1 MTMLRRPGVL
11 PFLAA
16 ETALYA
22 AFLWRDLTAGSAG
35 ANSIKY
41 ASILL
46 CALFAVLWALAGGG
60 DRLTAGALVLTA
72 GADVFLL
79 LLDAHYGWGLLLF
92 CGVQLCYFLR
102 LRALGCGSLWGARLG
117 LFLLSLAALRVLG
130 LLDPLDPLDALALFY
145 FVNFLCNLLCALFCP
160 GGRAGRCFSLG
171 LALYLCCDLCVAA
184 YQFPGTFP
192 PPLDDAV
199 RVGMWL
205 FYLPGQVLIALSA
218 LPGSS
223 SRGDRV

>member
-102 LRALGCGSLWGARLG
+102 LRALGRGSLWGARLG
-117 LFLLSLAALRVLG
+117 LFLLSLAALRALG
-130 LLDPLDPLDALALFY
+130 LLAPLDALALFY
-145 FVNFLCNLLCALFCP
+145 FVPFLCNLLCALFCP